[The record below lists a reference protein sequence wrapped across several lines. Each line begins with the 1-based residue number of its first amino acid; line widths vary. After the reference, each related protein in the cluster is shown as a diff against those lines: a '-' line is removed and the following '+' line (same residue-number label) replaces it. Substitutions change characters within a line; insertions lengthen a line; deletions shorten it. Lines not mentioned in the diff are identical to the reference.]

1 MTYKNIQNINF
12 DYRQIS
18 TKCVCVF
25 FIIVVGYVSSFVNM
39 LEGVCV
45 CVCVIRVC
53 VFVCVCICHE
63 GVCVCVIKVC
73 VCVSLGFVCVYL

>member
-39 LEGVCV
+39 LEWCVCVCVWLGFVCV
-45 CVCVIRVC
+45 CVCV
-53 VFVCVCICHE
+53 CVCHE
-63 GVCVCVIKVC
+63 VD
-73 VCVSLGFVCVYL
+73 